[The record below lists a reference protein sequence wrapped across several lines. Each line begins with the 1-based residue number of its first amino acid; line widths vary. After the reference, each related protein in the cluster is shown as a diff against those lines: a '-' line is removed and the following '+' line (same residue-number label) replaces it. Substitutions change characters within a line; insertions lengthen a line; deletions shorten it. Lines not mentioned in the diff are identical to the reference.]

1 MNKKTII
8 KNNEIAVGENCL
20 KVYPKFYQIPIGF
33 KLPPSA
39 IQFAINNVKNF
50 FYNPSRWFLGLKQTR
65 QSSRQQRTESREAVC
80 LVGAVIFQYV
90 DLATMRCG
98 YWSSTGE
105 FVSLSMRKIAKILGW
120 RTEEDE
126 AEDLKAIEAGKRP
139 KNRGVKRVERVI
151 SLLKKAG
158 FIRLHKRCKVIKGEK
173 GDTKHKGLTSVKNVF
188 PKFFFELGIKPALLK
203 QQRGAASK
211 RVSKFFKSIVKQEK
225 EEELKRMRAVEKW
238 LNKKFR
244 GKEEQGREGS
254 LKPLQ
259 DVLKEVTAKTTNTTS
274 KSALEA
280 LALSKHLLKPSG

>member
-8 KNNEIAVGENCL
+8 KNNEILVGENCL
-20 KVYPKFYQIPIGF
+20 KVYPKFYQIPEEF

-39 IQFAINNVKNF
+39 IQFAISNVKNF
-50 FYNPSRWFLGLKQTR
+50 FYNPRRWFLSLKQTR

-98 YWSSTGE
+98 YWSSAGE

-158 FIRLHKRCKVIKGEK
+158 FIRLHKRCKVIKGET
-173 GDTKHKGLTSVKNVF
+173 GDTKHKGLTSVKNIF
-188 PKFFFELGIKPALLK
+188 PKFFFELGIKPPLLK
-203 QQRGAASK
+203 QQRDAASK
-211 RVSKFFKSIVKQEK
+211 RVAKFLKSIVKQQR
-225 EEELKRMRAVEKW
+225 EEELKRMRTVEKG
-238 LNKKFR
+238 LDNKFR
-244 GKEEQGREGS
+244 SREEQGREGS

-259 DVLKEVTAKTTNTTS
+259 DVLKEVTAKANTTS